1 MNDYEIILSEL
12 KKNRSNKLVE
22 FSSKIIRTKFELIG
36 SYSTDIKS
44 IFKKYKTINLKS
56 FNEFKYYEMNLIYIT
71 YGLKQNKT
79 IEEQIKFLLEN
90 KDIIDCWAIVD
101 STAKLIETK
110 PIKEELKMLD
120 ILASTDEE
128 FLIRYKYIK
137 LFDYVTKDNLEII
150 FNNIMNNEFYYVLM
164 GEAWLLAECFIKY
177 PDDTFLF
184 IKNSEIDN
192 KIKLKTISKICDSYR
207 VNNENKLKV
216 KELRNTL
223 KK

>member
-12 KKNRSNKLVE
+12 NKKRHCKLVE

-36 SYSTDIKS
+36 SYSTDIKN

-79 IEEQIKFLLEN
+79 IEEQIKFLLDN

-101 STAKLIETK
+101 STAKLIKTK

-120 ILASTDEE
+120 ILASTNEE

-137 LFDYVTKDNLEII
+137 LFDYIAKDNLKII
-150 FNNIMNNEFYYVLM
+150 FNNIINSEFYYVLM
-164 GEAWLLAECFIKY
+164 GEARLLAECFIMY

-192 KIKLKTISKICDSYR
+192 KIKLKIISKICDSYR
-207 VNNENKLKV
+207 VHDEDKLKV

>member
-1 MNDYEIILSEL
+1 MNDYEIILKEL
-12 KKNRSNKLVE
+12 NEKRSYKLVE
-22 FSSKIIRTKFELIG
+22 FSSKIIRTKFQLIG
-36 SYSTDIKS
+36 SYSTDIKN
-44 IFKKYKTINLKS
+44 IFKKYKTIDLKS

-79 IEEQIKFLLEN
+79 IEEQIKFLLDN

-101 STAKLIETK
+101 STAKLIKTK
-110 PIKEELKMLD
+110 PINEELKMLD
-120 ILASTDEE
+120 ILASSNEE
-128 FLIRYKYIK
+128 FLIRCKYIK
-137 LFDYVTKDNLEII
+137 LFDYINKDNLEII
-150 FNNIMNNEFYYVLM
+150 FNSIINSEFYYVLM
-164 GEAWLLAECFIKY
+164 GEAWLLADCYIKY
-177 PDDTFLF
+177 PSETFLF
-184 IKNSEIDN
+184 LKNSEIDN

>member
-1 MNDYEIILSEL
+1 MNDYEIILKEL
-12 KKNRSNKLVE
+12 NEKRSYKLVE
-22 FSSKIIRTKFELIG
+22 FSSKIIRTKFQLIG
-36 SYSTDIKS
+36 SYSTDIKN
-44 IFKKYKTINLKS
+44 IFKKYKTIDLKS

-79 IEEQIKFLLEN
+79 IEEQIKFLLDN

-101 STAKLIETK
+101 STAKLIKTK
-110 PIKEELKMLD
+110 PINEELKMLD
-120 ILASTDEE
+120 ILASSNEE
-128 FLIRYKYIK
+128 FLIRCKYIK
-137 LFDYVTKDNLEII
+137 LFDYINKDNLEII
-150 FNNIMNNEFYYVLM
+150 FHNIINSEFYYVLM
-164 GEAWLLAECFIKY
+164 GEAWLLADCYIKY
-177 PDDTFLF
+177 PNETFLF
-184 IKNSEIDN
+184 LKNSEIDN

>member
-1 MNDYEIILSEL
+1 
-12 KKNRSNKLVE
+12 
-22 FSSKIIRTKFELIG
+22 
-36 SYSTDIKS
+36 
-44 IFKKYKTINLKS
+44 
-56 FNEFKYYEMNLIYIT
+56 MNLIYIT

-79 IEEQIKFLLEN
+79 IEEQIKFLLDN

-101 STAKLIETK
+101 STAKLIKTK
-110 PIKEELKMLD
+110 PINEELKMLD
-120 ILASTDEE
+120 ILTSSNEE

-137 LFDYVTKDNLEII
+137 LFDYVNKDNLEII
-150 FNNIMNNEFYYVLM
+150 FNSIINSEFYYVLM
-164 GEAWLLAECFIKY
+164 GEAWLLADCYIKY
-177 PDDTFLF
+177 PNETFLF
-184 IKNSEIDN
+184 LKNSEIDN

>member
-1 MNDYEIILSEL
+1 MNDYEIILKEL
-12 KKNRSNKLVE
+12 NEKRSYKLVE
-22 FSSKIIRTKFELIG
+22 FSSKIIRTKFQLIG
-36 SYSTDIKS
+36 LYSTDIKN
-44 IFKKYKTINLKS
+44 IFKKYKTIDLKS

-79 IEEQIKFLLEN
+79 IEEQIKFLLDN
-90 KDIIDCWAIVD
+90 KDIIDCWAIID
-101 STAKLIETK
+101 STAKLIKTK
-110 PIKEELKMLD
+110 PINEELKMLD
-120 ILASTDEE
+120 ILASSNEE

-137 LFDYVTKDNLEII
+137 LFDYINKENLEII
-150 FNNIMNNEFYYVLM
+150 FNKIKNSEFYYVLM
-164 GEAWLLAECFIKY
+164 GEAWLLADCYIKY
-177 PDDTFLF
+177 PNETFLF
-184 IKNSEIDN
+184 LKNSEIDN

>member
-12 KKNRSNKLVE
+12 SKKRNCKLVE
-22 FSSKIIRTKFELIG
+22 FSSKIIRTKFVLIG
-36 SYSTDIKS
+36 SYSTDIKN
-44 IFKKYKTINLKS
+44 IFKKYKTIDLNS

-79 IEEQIKFLLEN
+79 IGEQIKFLLEN

-150 FNNIMNNEFYYVLM
+150 FNNIMNSEFYYVLM

-216 KELRNTL
+216 KEFRNTL

>member
-1 MNDYEIILSEL
+1 MNDYEIILKEL
-12 KKNRSNKLVE
+12 NEKRSYKLVE
-22 FSSKIIRTKFELIG
+22 FSSKIIRTKFQLIG
-36 SYSTDIKS
+36 LYSTDIKN
-44 IFKKYKTINLKS
+44 IFKKNKTIDLKS

-79 IEEQIKFLLEN
+79 IEEQIKFLLDN

-101 STAKLIETK
+101 STAKLIKTK
-110 PIKEELKMLD
+110 PINEELKMLD
-120 ILASTDEE
+120 ILTSSNEE

-137 LFDYVTKDNLEII
+137 LFDYVNKDYLEII
-150 FNNIMNNEFYYVLM
+150 FNSIINSEFYYVLM
-164 GEAWLLAECFIKY
+164 GEAWLLADCYIKY
-177 PDDTFLF
+177 PNETFLF
-184 IKNSEIDN
+184 LKNSEIDN

>member
-1 MNDYEIILSEL
+1 MNDYEIILKEL
-12 KKNRSNKLVE
+12 NEKRSYKLVE
-22 FSSKIIRTKFELIG
+22 FSSKIIRTKFQLIG
-36 SYSTDIKS
+36 LYSTDIKN
-44 IFKKYKTINLKS
+44 IFKKYKTIDLKS

-79 IEEQIKFLLEN
+79 IEEQIKFLLDN

-101 STAKLIETK
+101 STAKLIKTK
-110 PIKEELKMLD
+110 PINEELKMLD
-120 ILASTDEE
+120 ILASSNEE

-137 LFDYVTKDNLEII
+137 LFDYINKDNLKII
-150 FNNIMNNEFYYVLM
+150 FNNIINSEFYYVLM
-164 GEAWLLAECFIKY
+164 GEAWLLADCYIKY
-177 PDDTFLF
+177 PNETFLF
-184 IKNSEIDN
+184 LKNSEIDN

>member
-12 KKNRSNKLVE
+12 NKKRHCKLVE

-36 SYSTDIKS
+36 SYSTDIKN

-79 IEEQIKFLLEN
+79 IEEQIKFLLDN

-101 STAKLIETK
+101 STAKLIKTK

-120 ILASTDEE
+120 ILASTNEE

-137 LFDYVTKDNLEII
+137 LFDYIAKDNLKII
-150 FNNIMNNEFYYVLM
+150 FDNIINSEFYYVLM
-164 GEAWLLAECFIKY
+164 GEARLLAECFIMY

-207 VNNENKLKV
+207 VHDEDKLKV